1 MDLQDRVVIVTGS
14 GRGIGRALALE
25 FARHGAQ
32 VVCCARTTAEIE
44 ETAALIKAE
53 NGRCLAVP
61 ADLRESGQVNQVV
74 KQTLT
79 EFGRIDVLVN
89 NAARIPVIDALWEVD
104 AEQWW
109 DEITVNLRGPMLC
122 CRAVLPHMVEQNEGI
137 VINMAGGTEIP
148 GRTSYC
154 CSKAAL
160 NRLTGLLAKEL
171 ESMGS
176 AVLAFSMAPGLVKTR
191 RTLHE
196 AQSSEGVKWNP
207 ATRQHFDA
215 GLDRPP
221 EDCARATIKL
231 VAEANPAMSG
241 KAFRAQDLP

>member
-1 MDLQDRVVIVTGS
+1 MDLKDRVAIVTGS

-25 FARHGAQ
+25 FARRGAR

-44 ETAALIKAE
+44 ETAALINGE

-61 ADLRESGQVNQVV
+61 ADLRESGQVNHVV
-74 KQTLT
+74 KRALT

-89 NAARIPVIDALWEVD
+89 NAARIPVIDGLWEVD

-122 CRAVLPHMVEQNEGI
+122 CRAVLPHMIQQNEGI

-148 GRTSYC
+148 GRTS

-160 NRLTGLLAKEL
+160 NRLTVLLAKEL
-171 ESMGS
+171 ESLGS
-176 AVLAFSMAPGLVKTR
+176 AVLAFTMGPGLVKTK

-196 AQSSEGVKWNP
+196 AQSPQGFKWNP
-207 ATRQHFDA
+207 GTRQHFDA

-221 EDCARATIKL
+221 EDCARATMKL
-231 VAEANPAMSG
+231 IAQANPEMNG
-241 KAFRAQDLP
+241 KAFLAQDLL

>member
-1 MDLQDRVVIVTGS
+1 MDLKDRVAIVTGS

-25 FARHGAQ
+25 FARRGAR

-44 ETAALIKAE
+44 ETAALINGE

-61 ADLRESGQVNQVV
+61 ADLRESGQVNHVV
-74 KQTLT
+74 KRALT

-89 NAARIPVIDALWEVD
+89 NAARIPVIDGLWEVD

-122 CRAVLPHMVEQNEGI
+122 CRAVLPHMIQQNEGI

-160 NRLTGLLAKEL
+160 NRLTVLLAKEL
-171 ESMGS
+171 ESLGS
-176 AVLAFSMAPGLVKTR
+176 AVLAFTMGPGLVKTK

-196 AQSSEGVKWNP
+196 AQSPQGFKWNP
-207 ATRQHFDA
+207 GTRQHFDA

-221 EDCARATIKL
+221 EDCARATMKL
-231 VAEANPAMSG
+231 IAQANPEMNG
-241 KAFRAQDLP
+241 KAFLAQDLL